1 MTGCRAMAASPTP
14 KPTPNSRQGGSS
26 SPLDAAIARFAPP
39 LPLAVALSG
48 GADSTALLLVC
59 AAKWPGQVLAVHVN
73 HGLQAAASD
82 FEAQCVN
89 LCQRLNVPLS
99 IERVDAHAQP
109 GQSPEDAARIARYAA
124 LDRFAD
130 RFSQLE
136 HRPASMALAQHA
148 DDQVETLLIALS
160 RGAGLRGLSA
170 MPAHWVRS
178 GVEFYRPL
186 LQVTAAGIRQWL
198 ADHRESFVEDP
209 SNADPAFLR
218 NRIRAQL
225 MPALRAVFPHYAQT
239 LPRSASHAAQA
250 QSLLAEMALA
260 DWAVVADVSANAP
273 HIQRLQSLSPAR
285 QANVLRHWLQHYC
298 HSAASAAQL
307 QELLGQIAACTT
319 RGHQIRLKVGGGFV
333 QRSKDHLAWY
343 NPAV

>member
-1 MTGCRAMAASPTP
+1 MTGCRAMVASPTP
-14 KPTPNSRQGGSS
+14 KPTPNSRQGGSA
-26 SPLDAAIARFAPP
+26 SPVDAAIARFAPP

-48 GADSTALLLVC
+48 GADSTALLVAC
-59 AAKWPGQVLAVHVN
+59 ATKWPGEVLAVHVN

-82 FEAQCVN
+82 FEVHCFN
-89 LCQRLNVPLS
+89 LCQRLNVPLT
-99 IERVDAHAQP
+99 IEHVDARAQP

-124 LDRFAD
+124 LN

-136 HRPASMALAQHA
+136 HRPASIALAQHA

-170 MPAHWVRS
+170 MPAHWVRG
-178 GVEFYRPL
+178 GVDFYRPL
-186 LQVTAAGIRQWL
+186 LQVTAADIRQWL
-198 ADHRESFVEDP
+198 ADHGESFVEDP

-218 NRIRAQL
+218 NRIRTQL
-225 MPALRAVFPHYAQT
+225 MPVLRMVFPHYAQT
-239 LPRSASHAAQA
+239 LPRSATHAAQA

-260 DWAVVADVSANAP
+260 DWAQVADVSANAP
-273 HIQRLQSLSPAR
+273 HIQRLQALSPAR
-285 QANVLRHWLQHYC
+285 QANVLRHWLQHCC
-298 HSAASAAQL
+298 HSSASAAQV

-319 RGHQIRLKVGGGFV
+319 RGHQIRLKVGEGFV

-343 NPAV
+343 NPAA

>member
-1 MTGCRAMAASPTP
+1 MKAPF
-14 KPTPNSRQGGSS
+14 
-26 SPLDAAIARFAPP
+26 DAAIARFAPQ

-48 GADSTALLLVC
+48 GADSTALLVAC

-82 FEAQCVN
+82 FETHCVK
-89 LCQRLNVPLS
+89 LCQRLGVPLA
-99 IERVDAHAQP
+99 IERVNAHAQP

-124 LDRFAD
+124 LDRFAQ
-130 RFSQLE
+130 SA

-170 MPAHWVRS
+170 MPAQWVRA
-178 GVEFYRPL
+178 GVAFYRPL
-186 LQVTAAGIRQWL
+186 LQVTSADIRQWL
-198 ADHRESFVEDP
+198 ADHGETFVEDP
-209 SNADPAFLR
+209 SNADAAFLR
-218 NRIRAQL
+218 NRIRAEL
-225 MPALRAVFPHYAQT
+225 VPALRAVFPHYAQT
-239 LPRSASHAAQA
+239 LPRSATHAAQA

-260 DWAVVADVSANAP
+260 DWAEVADASANAP
-273 HIQRLQSLSPAR
+273 HIQRLQALSAAR
-285 QANVLRHWLQHYC
+285 QANVLRHWLQHHC
-298 HSAASAAQL
+298 HSSASAAQL
-307 QELLGQIAACTT
+307 QELLAQIDACTT
-319 RGHQIRLKVGGGFV
+319 RGHQIRLKVGRGFV

>member
-1 MTGCRAMAASPTP
+1 MTAPF
-14 KPTPNSRQGGSS
+14 
-26 SPLDAAIARFAPP
+26 DAAIARFAPQ

-48 GADSTALLLVC
+48 GADSTALLVAC

-82 FEAQCVN
+82 FETHCVK
-89 LCQRLNVPLS
+89 LCQRLGVPLA
-99 IERVDAHAQP
+99 IERVNAHAQP

-124 LDRFAD
+124 LDRFAQ
-130 RFSQLE
+130 SA

-170 MPAHWVRS
+170 MPAQWVRA
-178 GVEFYRPL
+178 GVAFYRPL
-186 LQVTAAGIRQWL
+186 LQVTSADIRQWL
-198 ADHRESFVEDP
+198 ADHGETFVEDP
-209 SNADPAFLR
+209 SNADTAFLR
-218 NRIRAQL
+218 NRIRAEL

-239 LPRSASHAAQA
+239 LPRSATHAAQA

-260 DWAVVADVSANAP
+260 DWAEVADASANAP
-273 HIQRLQSLSPAR
+273 HIQRLQALSAAR
-285 QANVLRHWLQHYC
+285 QANVLRHWLQHHC
-298 HSAASAAQL
+298 HSSASAAQL
-307 QELLGQIAACTT
+307 QELLAQIDACTT
-319 RGHQIRLKVGGGFV
+319 RGHQIRLKVGRGFV

>member
-1 MTGCRAMAASPTP
+1 MKTIETS
-14 KPTPNSRQGGSS
+14 SR
-26 SPLDAAIARFAPP
+26 
-39 LPLAVALSG
+39 
-48 GADSTALLLVC
+48 
-59 AAKWPGQVLAVHVN
+59 N
-73 HGLQAAASD
+73 LQ
-82 FEAQCVN
+82 
-89 LCQRLNVPLS
+89 
-99 IERVDAHAQP
+99 
-109 GQSPEDAARIARYAA
+109 PEHPY
-124 LDRFAD
+124 
-130 RFSQLE
+130 
-136 HRPASMALAQHA
+136 
-148 DDQVETLLIALS
+148 ALS

-170 MPAHWVRS
+170 MPAHWVRG

-186 LQVTAAGIRQWL
+186 LQVTATDIRQWL

-209 SNADPAFLR
+209 TNADPAFLR

-250 QSLLAEMALA
+250 QSLLTEMALA

-298 HSAASAAQL
+298 HSSASAAQL